1 MSDTAIP
8 PDEPP
13 ERPPRRTW
21 ADYFRLKKDRD
32 IIDVIDATARVM
44 LPILA
49 LILAV
54 NAHRLQVAVQERT
67 AQEGRIATGEE
78 IERRHGAALAARA
91 ANAAEVSAALL
102 GLALRGTAAER
113 RSAVIGLAQTAPR
126 QLIDASSALL
136 TLEIDEQDKAFIREM
151 TAQAAEHDII
161 TEFLN
166 QMTLS
171 REFFRHALY
180 ERACDEFSDAVEMWP
195 GRYDMDE
202 SALDRGRA
210 LCTARQHEEGA
221 RKLHRAFS
229 HMPRAR

>member
-1 MSDTAIP
+1 MSDKANP

-13 ERPPRRTW
+13 EMAPRRTW
-21 ADYFRLKKDRD
+21 LRLKKDRD
-32 IIDVIDATARVM
+32 ILDFIDVAAKVT
-44 LPILA
+44 LPFLA
-49 LILAV
+49 LLLALS
-54 NAHRLQVAVQERT
+54 AHWLQVAVQERT
-67 AQEGRIATGEE
+67 AQEWRIATGEE

-113 RSAVIGLAQTAPR
+113 RSAVIGLAQIAPR

-136 TLEIDEQDKAFIREM
+136 TLEIDEEDKAFIREM

-195 GRYDMDE
+195 ARYDMDE
-202 SALDRGRA
+202 SALDSGRA
-210 LCTARQHEEGA
+210 LCIKRQHEEGA